1 MKRILALMVMTAL
14 VGCGV
19 KTPAVTDAEN
29 KAKEAENPAVTVV
42 LAKHEDCTIYQ
53 TQTRQVW
60 IQWVRCKKEPK
71 ITSTETS
78 EYCGKGCTRKV
89 LTTVVDEDAK

>member
-19 KTPAVTDAEN
+19 KTPASVEATQV
-29 KAKEAENPAVTVV
+29 KEEEKPAVTVV
-42 LAKHEDCTIYQ
+42 LGKHEDCTIYQ

-60 IQWVRCKKEPK
+60 VQWVRCKKEPK